1 MRILPLA
8 EQGRWLQSQ
17 ALPAD
22 PYKAG
27 GETFEFYL
35 QFYPPKHL
43 GGIECFSEGLISY
56 AGVGGEALMTV
67 VDTECPREYDERL
80 FNRIRYPV
88 GEGKSIYESPA
99 HLFSADELPDL
110 IPIFSLTVA
119 WQWEAYLHM
128 PRTRTVLLNWEGDIF
143 DLWTDDRAVY
153 LGVSE
158 MLKEFSLSEVAGSQP
173 GDPANGGRPFS
184 PDSTSTPPAAGPRR

>member
-1 MRILPLA
+1 MRVLPLT

-27 GETFEFYL
+27 GEVFEFYL

-43 GGIECFSEGLISY
+43 GGIECFTEGLIGY

-67 VDTECPREYDERL
+67 VNTECPREYDERL
-80 FNRIRYPV
+80 FNRIRFPD

-99 HLFSADELPDL
+99 HLFSADELQDL

-119 WQWEAYLHM
+119 WQWESYLHM

-143 DLWTDDRAVY
+143 DLWTGDRSVY
-153 LGVSE
+153 FGVSE
-158 MLKEFSLSEVAGSQP
+158 MLKTFGLSEVAASQP
-173 GDPANGGRPFS
+173 GGPANGGQPFS
-184 PDSTSTPPAAGPRR
+184 PDSTSTPPTAGLRR